1 MKILFKISVYYAYNS
16 ENFSIFLNVQI
27 KKKAIPVQRAHVEKH
42 LHLVNC
48 SEAVAL
54 DDFAEFVVDATHQL
68 QAEKE
73 QNIADI
79 FAAGDTNGNDV
90 LEFSEFQTLYKLL

>member
-1 MKILFKISVYYAYNS
+1 M
-16 ENFSIFLNVQI
+16 QI

-42 LHLVNC
+42 LHLVHC

-54 DDFAEFVVDATHQL
+54 DDFAEFVVDSTHQL

-73 QNIADI
+73 QNISDI
-79 FAAGDTNGNDV
+79 FAAADTNGNGV
-90 LEFSEFQTLYKLL
+90 LEFREFRTLCKLLQ